1 MYKANQ
7 WRAVHILPSPFATQ
21 GYTDRKCG
29 CSNYARKVGLI
40 ASDNNRSHGV
50 IWYEI
55 YGQLLIGLWGTNKSY
70 QEGCSRGL
78 ESDWK
83 PITINIMK
91 VGGDLEEVH
100 TQLYRVKL
108 QSLDD
113 QKVHNVSA
121 VGLECI
127 NSEIEEVNLD
137 DLANTFRLNKNSLHR
152 GSGSIDVLI
161 GIDHEKFHEGPTRH
175 KGSLIARQS
184 PLGWVIF
191 GATSDQQMS
200 KSMVMNVMLAN
211 PVDMTDFWTTESMGV
226 CHDPSPCSQ
235 SNLSRQEIEEYKLI
249 SESCQKVGN
258 QWLVPYPWRKDPRLL
273 PDNKR
278 HAERML
284 YATEKKLAKHPEY
297 AEAYGQ
303 QMSEMVEMGFARK
316 LDETE
321 LSSHKGPV
329 HYVSHHAVVRPEKK
343 STPVRILFN
352 SSAVYLGT

>member
-7 WRAVHILPSPFATQ
+7 RGAVHILPSSFATQ
-21 GYTDRKCG
+21 GCTDRQCG
-29 CSNYARKVGLI
+29 CSNYARKVSLI
-40 ASDNNRSHGV
+40 ASDNSWGHGI

-55 YGQLLIGLWGTNKSY
+55 YSQLFIGLWAQISLIKKAVAEDLNLTG
-70 QEGCSRGL
+70 
-78 ESDWK
+78 K

-127 NSEIEEVNLD
+127 NSEIEEVNID
-137 DLANTFRLNKNSLHR
+137 DLANTFRLNKKSLHR
-152 GSGSIDVLI
+152 GSCSIDVLI
-161 GIDHEKFHEGPTRH
+161 GIDNAKFHEGPTRH

-191 GATSDQQMS
+191 GAISEQHMS

-235 SNLSRQEIEEYKLI
+235 QT
-249 SESCQKVGN
+249 GN
-258 QWLVPYPWRKDPRLL
+258 RGVQA
-273 PDNKR
+273 N
-278 HAERML
+278 
-284 YATEKKLAKHPEY
+284 
-297 AEAYGQ
+297 Q
-303 QMSEMVEMGFARK
+303 
-316 LDETE
+316 
-321 LSSHKGPV
+321 
-329 HYVSHHAVVRPEKK
+329 
-343 STPVRILFN
+343 
-352 SSAVYLGT
+352 